1 MPTYYKRGIIPA
13 FLSTRSGHIVNKPT
27 NSLTYEQ
34 AGVNIDAGNKL
45 VENLKPLV
53 KRTHSTQV
61 LAGLGGFGALFA
73 LPTHYTNPVLV
84 SSTDGVGTKLALA
97 QTLGLH
103 DTIGIDLVGMCV
115 NDVIVMGAKPLFFLD
130 YYATGS
136 LSVEVATQVIGSI
149 AKGCEIA
156 QTALIGG
163 ETAEMPGFYQHAEY
177 DLAGFCVGVVEK
189 DQIIDGS
196 RVRTG
201 DQLIALPSSGIHAN
215 GFSLVR
221 KIIAASNA
229 DYTLPFEDSTLGE
242 ILLAPT
248 KIYVQALMPLFDA
261 GLIHAAA
268 HITGGGLTENLP
280 RVLPQNTYADLDC
293 STWTLSPVFEWLRQ
307 HGKVQ
312 QQEMLRTFNCGIG
325 MILCVA
331 PENVSRVLDALTNQG
346 EAAFVVGSIKDGEGE
361 PYVEFTNLNQLM
373 PEFNHV

>member
-27 NSLTYEQ
+27 NSLTYEE

-53 KRTHSTQV
+53 KRTHTAQV

-130 YYATGS
+130 YYATGA
-136 LSVEVATQVIGSI
+136 LSVEVATKVIGGI

-156 QTALIGG
+156 ETALIGG

-189 DQIIDGS
+189 DKIIDGS
-196 RVRTG
+196 RVQSG
-201 DQLIALPSSGIHAN
+201 DQLIALPSSGVHAN

-221 KIIAASNA
+221 KIMSATDTDFI
-229 DYTLPFEDSTLGE
+229 LPFEGSTLGE
-242 ILLAPT
+242 TLLAPT
-248 KIYVQALMPLFDA
+248 KIYVKALMPLFDV

-280 RVLPQNTYADLDC
+280 RVLPQDTYADLDC
-293 STWTLSPVFEWLRQ
+293 TTWALPPVFEWLRQ
-307 HGKVQ
+307 NGNVHQ
-312 QQEMLRTFNCGIG
+312 EEMLRTFNCGIG

-331 PENVSRVLDALTNQG
+331 PENVARVLDALTKQG
-346 EAAFVVGSIKDGEGE
+346 EAAFVLGSIKDSKGE
-361 PYVEFTNLNQLM
+361 PYVEFNNLNHLM
-373 PEFNHV
+373 PELSNV